1 MSWAI
6 GIVLAILLFMFVGAI
21 LSINSDEEKQ
31 TSEPI
36 VSPEPEVAEA
46 ESSPE
51 KVEEVQSELDV
62 EQKPI
67 LTKDENWEQR
77 RLDMYRYLQMVGK
90 EHQLNERE
98 LDVKHIEQKA
108 EIHELQNTLVDTGL
122 DQREKDIEQK
132 ILEGDLKLRENALEM
147 NEKFFEREKDLAN
160 REIEFKINSGQLRL
174 RVFELLIKETQQ
186 KHIEFLWKEY
196 KTLDVQKI
204 QLMNQEN
211 NLRVKYAMKEMALI
225 QKDIEQKKED
235 LLLKEW
241 ESELHVEFDKLKLKQ
256 NAWDY
261 LEQRVLVRAGIKT
274 TNIDTFVKGFVS
286 WDNRAREFGHAGAEG
301 FMQKMFDGNYYERL
315 LQYKE
320 EYHLL
325 LEEVEQLRLAIDQG
339 ELELPPGES

>member
-21 LSINSDEEKQ
+21 LSINSGEENR
-31 TSEPI
+31 TVEPI
-36 VSPEPEVAEA
+36 APPEPEVAEL
-46 ESSPE
+46 EPIPE
-51 KVEEVQSELDV
+51 KVEEVQPEP
-62 EQKPI
+62 EEKP
-67 LTKDENWEQR
+67 TPTRDENWEQR
-77 RLDMYRYLQMVGK
+77 RLDMYRYLQMIGK

-132 ILEGDLKLRENALEM
+132 ILAGDLKLQKDTLEM
-147 NEKFFEREKDLAN
+147 SEKFFEREKELTE

-174 RVFELLIKETQQ
+174 KVFELLIKEAQQ

-211 NLRVKYAMKEMALI
+211 NLRVKYAMKELALI

-235 LLLKEW
+235 LLLTEW

-274 TNIDTFVKGFVS
+274 KNIDAFVNDFVS
-286 WDNRAREFGHAGAEG
+286 WDNRARAYGHSGAED
-301 FMQKMFDGNYYERL
+301 FMQTMFRDNYYGRL
-315 LQYKE
+315 LKYKE

-339 ELELPPGES
+339 DLELPPGES